1 MSGLSAST
9 YSCGGEGDRFRGGG
23 DGSLGGC
30 SDSFGKNFR
39 MPDLV
44 FVVASSLLSSS
55 STSDGTGDSD
65 DKDERSDESS
75 SAVML
80 SLSRHKRCVAVCG
93 EVKEARKSWLFVVET
108 CTKPKPT
115 SASRKSESSPIG

>member
-1 MSGLSAST
+1 M
-9 YSCGGEGDRFRGGG
+9 
-23 DGSLGGC
+23 GGC

-39 MPDLV
+39 MPDLDL
-44 FVVASSLLSSS
+44 VVASSLLSSS

-80 SLSRHKRCVAVCG
+80 SLSAVQEVSRGVWRSEESQEVLVARC
-93 EVKEARKSWLFVVET
+93 
-108 CTKPKPT
+108 
-115 SASRKSESSPIG
+115 